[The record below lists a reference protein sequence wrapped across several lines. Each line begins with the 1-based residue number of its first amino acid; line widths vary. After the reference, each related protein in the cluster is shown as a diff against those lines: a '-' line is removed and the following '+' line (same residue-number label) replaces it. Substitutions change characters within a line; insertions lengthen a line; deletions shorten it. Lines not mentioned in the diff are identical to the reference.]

1 MAHQQ
6 AHIIAVA
13 GPNGAGKSTTAP
25 SLLKGTLKV
34 KEFVNADIIA
44 RDNPGMTSIG
54 AGRIML
60 NRMHDL
66 ADRRINFAFESTMA
80 SKSFAPWIARL
91 SKTGYKFYLVFLWL
105 PSAELAIDRVKERV
119 RMGGHD
125 VVSDTIRRRY
135 RTGINNFFSIYQK
148 IADIWYFYDNSID
161 VPKLVAYGKKT
172 GRPVVIDKEIWHT
185 IRQQHEKKEYK

>member
-1 MAHQQ
+1 MAYQQ

-34 KEFVNADIIA
+34 NEFVNADLIA
-44 RDNPGMTSIG
+44 KDNPGMTSIG

-66 ADRRINFAFESTMA
+66 ADRRVNFAFESTMA

-91 SKTGYKFYLVFLWL
+91 SKMEYQFYLVFLWL

-119 RMGGHD
+119 RMGGHN
-125 VVSDTIRRRY
+125 VASDIIRRRY
-135 RTGINNFFSIYQK
+135 RTGLKNFFNLYQK
-148 IADIWYFYDNSID
+148 LAEIWYFYDNSID
-161 VPKLVAYGKKT
+161 VPKLIAYGKKT
-172 GRPVVIDKEIWHT
+172 RKPVVIDKVIWHT
-185 IRQQHEKKEYK
+185 ITKQYEKK